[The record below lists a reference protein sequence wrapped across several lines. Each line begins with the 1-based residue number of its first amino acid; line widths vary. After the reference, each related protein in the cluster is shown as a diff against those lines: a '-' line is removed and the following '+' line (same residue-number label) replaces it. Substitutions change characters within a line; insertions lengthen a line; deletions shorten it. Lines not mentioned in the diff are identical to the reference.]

1 MMMYYMTYIHVES
14 VKKSVY
20 DELETVLSFEILFEN
35 TCIRC
40 VSCLVGLLPARNL
53 WKYTHT
59 T

>member
-35 TCIRC
+35 IRC

>member
-35 TCIRC
+35 TCTYMYQMCFVFGRFVAC
-40 VSCLVGLLPARNL
+40 
-53 WKYTHT
+53 
-59 T
+59 